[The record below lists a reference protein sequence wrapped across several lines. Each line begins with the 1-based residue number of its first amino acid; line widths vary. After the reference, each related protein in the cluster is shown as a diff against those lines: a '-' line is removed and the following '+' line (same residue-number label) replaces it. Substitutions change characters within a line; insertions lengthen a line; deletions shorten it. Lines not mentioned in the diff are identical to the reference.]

1 MMADIKMIKGEITS
15 IRQTLEKKKELEEAV
30 FVPNKIR
37 VRRRP
42 ILVIRSVTNEVRA
55 QSMFVKFVCVGGGGV
70 GRT

>member
-15 IRQTLEKKKELEEAV
+15 IRQTLEKKKEQEEAV

-37 VRRRP
+37 VRRIP
-42 ILVIRSVTNEVRA
+42 LLVIRSVTDILRA
-55 QSMFVKFVCVGGGGV
+55 QSMFVKFMGVEAV